1 MFSIVTVALLSL
13 SSTTCDLPLITT
25 VTLPVAPE
33 ITLTVTTASLPISIS
48 STEIS
53 TFDSCLVTLNEAV
66 VFALSY
72 LLSPSY

>member
-33 ITLTVTTASLPISIS
+33 VTLTVTTASLPISIL

-53 TFDSCLVTLNEAV
+53 TFDSSLETLNEV
-66 VFALSY
+66 LLLEDKY
-72 LLSPSY
+72 LASPL